1 MSASSFRITA
11 NMITL
16 VRIAMVPIP
25 SGMLLTG
32 DPVWVWIA
40 FFISAVLGATDAV
53 DGYLARR
60 DGITVLGTLL
70 DPLADKLFTAAFMLP
85 IVALAHGPA
94 VLIAAIFA
102 REFLITG
109 LRSSMALHSA
119 QLKTSRLGKLKTV
132 VQMGGLAVYVILF
145 FSPAG
150 WEAWLHL
157 LGLAGL
163 LVTALAFL
171 LKGAKIPYWLWS
183 AFPLWGGVAALSI
196 WSGQENASVGLF
208 GVMVALTWL
217 SGVDYLLGSARTF
230 RKDGLQIRDGMR
242 IIWGLTHGVAPVFAI
257 GMQPGLVVPAML
269 GMSLN
274 LALGGVDNIVS
285 AEKNEGVRRGF
296 WETTLCA
303 WVLWYSV
310 SPWGALGGQAAVSAA
325 WTYVGISAL
334 YAFIAYRNHRS
345 LFTATLP

>member
-1 MSASSFRITA
+1 MSGSSFRITA

-32 DPVWVWIA
+32 DPLWVWIA
-40 FFISAVLGATDAV
+40 FFISAVLGATDAI

-85 IVALAHGPA
+85 IVALSHGPA
-94 VLIAAIFA
+94 ALIAAIFA

-150 WEAWLHL
+150 WELWLHG

-163 LVTALAFL
+163 LVAALVFAVR
-171 LKGAKIPYWLWS
+171 GSSIPYWLWS
-183 AFPLWGGVAALSI
+183 AFPMWGGVAGLSL
-196 WSGQENASVGLF
+196 WSGQENASTGLF
-208 GVMVALTWL
+208 GIMVALTWL

-230 RKDGLQIRDGMR
+230 RHDGLQLRDGMR
-242 IIWGLTHGVAPVFAI
+242 IIWGLTHGIAPVLAI
-257 GMQPGLVVPAML
+257 GLQPALVVPAML

-285 AEKNEGVRRGF
+285 AEKSEGVKRGF
-296 WETTLCA
+296 WESTLCA
-303 WVLWYSV
+303 WALVFCA
-310 SPWGALGGQAAVSAA
+310 SPLSAMGGQTAVGIAWLYVGVSAICA
-325 WTYVGISAL
+325 GL
-334 YAFIAYRNHRS
+334 AYRNHRA
-345 LFTATLP
+345 LFTGTLP